1 MNQFKILLKQIQS
14 RLNCEGEF
22 WNGSI
27 DSLKVMIYRI
37 QEDSAKSEL
46 LFKLHCLIHRSINKK
61 AEDSLLIPY
70 FKSKLETL
78 AFEFNEICN
87 SVREE
92 FTLHPVYFD
101 YLTRLCFLTE
111 KEANLYKNELNKKKE
126 EFYKKNKKKHMKP
139 EEEEKEILECKAK
152 ILDTLKE
159 KLLVRFEHLEQEKIS
174 YLIEEIVMN
183 SSDFN
188 DEYIDRISRVKSI
201 KSIKNEGLEN
211 KIVIIRIDIQL
222 YRHNYENILDDE
234 GVLIETKLKDVEFPQ
249 IKEMLH
255 SVSFFMNNQVKAVVL
270 LVDYGPKLGYY
281 TEEFSTKYV
290 CDYINKNGIIEQ
302 KVNFINNRDLSDL
315 QEKLN
320 SEELRESELFIL
332 ENLNFNPEECGYEIV
347 NDKFLVKNIGSSEN
361 LKYFTKLKYVDL
373 ITMHGAHYP
382 SSFLENQIFIND
394 SINSILK
401 KYPSV
406 VDVPTNLRAIGLR
419 IESPIQKIT
428 TFFQIDSP
436 NFMLVIGDFDL
447 EEKLS
452 DEEIIF
458 KKLLILNSIMLRFK
472 VIFILGK
479 LAIMLIHFLQKEFV
493 IDPKYKINPLFYNLT
508 KYIMVKAHFNNIEIV
523 LPTDGKI
530 LKKSEYENY
539 IPDTYLKGDV
549 EINLNEPVAS
559 DENQRNAK
567 NEIYNNNINSNN
579 NLYYNN
585 NINNNNNING
595 NLINNNDSILSRIN
609 AESNRE
615 KKLVFKSAEEYEK
628 YIKTLFKKEKKL
640 QEVYQLY
647 NIDNKQNEGD
657 DYYLDEL
664 NENEDY
670 KENKLHEKE
679 LEILS
684 FYKNN
689 QINFKYNSSNLI
701 KYFVE
706 QQNINKPRKIFKNE
720 LEIRLFNEYI
730 YKKPIIFKEAS
741 LNKTT
746 VVENTKTLGKSNNSS
761 ENFNTIGYCTNSFS
775 EDNRKYLYEYESY
788 EFIDYG
794 EKTYTKLVNYFNEMN
809 CVMWLGKLS
818 PSHIENFDDNYYKIV
833 EFLHKRKAYLKQQFA
848 YVSLDGE
855 KKLHESELKAKKY
868 LMNFFLKSKV
878 SHNLIKRNLLMFL
891 QPPVRIFKKINRLFH

>member
-1 MNQFKILLKQIQS
+1 VFSSFAMNQYKILLKQIQS
-14 RLNCEGEF
+14 RLNCVGEF

-27 DSLKVMIYRI
+27 DSLKVMINRI
-37 QEDSAKSEL
+37 NENSEKSEL
-46 LFKLHCLIHRSINKK
+46 LYKLNCLIHRSINKK

-70 FKSKLETL
+70 FESKLETL
-78 AFEFNEICN
+78 ALEFNDICN
-87 SVREE
+87 SVRDE
-92 FTLHPVYFD
+92 FSLHPIYFD

-126 EFYKKNKKKHMKP
+126 EFYKKIKKKHTKL
-139 EEEEKEILECKAK
+139 EDEEKEILECKAK
-152 ILDTLKE
+152 IFQTLKE
-159 KLLVRFEHLEQEKIS
+159 KLMGKFEHLEQEKIS

-183 SSDFN
+183 CSDFN
-188 DEYIDRISRVKSI
+188 DDYIDRISRVKSI

-211 KIVIIRIDIQL
+211 KIVIIRIDLQQ
-222 YRHNYENILDDE
+222 YQHNYENIFDDE
-234 GVLIETKLKDVEFPQ
+234 GVLIETRLKDVDFPQ
-249 IKEMLH
+249 IKGMLH

-270 LVDYGPKLGYY
+270 LVDFGPKLGYY
-281 TEEFSTKYV
+281 TEEFSTKYI

-302 KVNFINNRDLSDL
+302 KVNFINNKNLSDL

-347 NDKFLVKNIGSSEN
+347 NDKFLVKNIGTSEN
-361 LKYFTKLKYVDL
+361 LKYFTKLKYADL
-373 ITMHGAHYP
+373 ITMHDPHYP

-406 VDVPTNLRAIGLR
+406 IDVPINLRAIGLR

-428 TFFQIDSP
+428 TFFQIDSF
-436 NFMLVIGDFDL
+436 NYMLIIGDFDL
-447 EEKLS
+447 EERLS

-479 LAIMLIHFLQKEFV
+479 LAIMLIHFLQKEIV
-493 IDPKYKINPLFYNLT
+493 IDPKYKINPLFYNLI
-508 KYIMVKAHFNNIEIV
+508 KYIMVKANFNNIEIV

-530 LKKSEYENY
+530 LKKSEYQNY
-539 IPDTYLKGDV
+539 IPDTYLKGEV
-549 EINLNEPVAS
+549 EIKLAEPIAS
-559 DENQRNAK
+559 GENQQDEK
-567 NEIYNNNINSNN
+567 NEIINNNNN

-585 NINNNNNING
+585 NINNN
-595 NLINNNDSILSRIN
+595 LINNNDSMLSKN
-609 AESNRE
+609 NSEYNQE
-615 KKLVFKSAEEYEK
+615 KKLVFKSAEEYGK

-689 QINFKYNSSNLI
+689 QINFKYNSSNII

-730 YKKPIIFKEAS
+730 YRKPIIFKEAS

-746 VVENTKTLGKSNNSS
+746 VVENTKTLAKSNVSS
-761 ENFNTIGYCTNSFS
+761 DNFNTIAYCTNSFS
-775 EDNRKYLYEYESY
+775 EDNRKYLYDYENY

-833 EFLHKRKAYLKQQFA
+833 EFLYKRKAYLKQQFA

-878 SHNLIKRNLLMFL
+878 SYNLIKRNLLMFL
-891 QPPVRIFKKINRLFH
+891 QPPVRKILNNLSLN